1 MADSVKAVDD
11 LSGMLREKSYPA
23 AERELEEL
31 KAYAKEKGHE
41 GDLALWDVTFWRVF
55 SSRVLKMSGV
65 LIWVLAVSCRV
76 PVTTYRCLA
85 RGSQHCLLRVLAV
98 VAVRFWLACFDVES
112 GCHAGVCM
120 PLCCAPVL

>member
-41 GDLALWDVTFWRVF
+41 GDLTLWDVTFWRVL
-55 SSRVLKMSGV
+55 SEY
-65 LIWVLAVSCRV
+65 CCCC
-76 PVTTYRCLA
+76 P
-85 RGSQHCLLRVLAV
+85 
-98 VAVRFWLACFDVES
+98 RFRFV
-112 GCHAGVCM
+112 G
-120 PLCCAPVL
+120 